1 MRNTT
6 NYNLKLPDGP
16 DKYNIQDFNS
26 NTEKIDTELKK
37 HADDIAN
44 RYNKTEIDNKFSMHE
59 MNVDWKESVDTFDDI
74 ATTYPN
80 PESGWTVNAKD
91 TNYTYRYDGTSWVAI
106 SANAIP
112 KATKELDGIMGKEM
126 VTELER
132 VGQKIDDVKKEEH
145 YTVKEF
151 YTFPENI
158 NEITYGNG
166 KYVAVCENNIYT
178 STDKI
183 KWDITFNTG
192 AKSVAYGN
200 GFIAVGQNGLI
211 LTSQNGIDWIDR
223 TDDAMANLSKVIYAG
238 GKFIIV
244 GEGGIIATS
253 DGSAVTKQTSP
264 TDTDLKAVTYG
275 NGKYIAVGNL
285 RGYASVVTSE
295 DGVTW
300 TKITLNALLNC
311 KAIFDIA
318 YGNGNYIILDST
330 TLYVTGDFTN
340 VIAKRLD
347 DVPTANG
354 VISYIKDR
362 FILSCRY
369 KDYDSK
375 DGIEWIE
382 ITKELDC
389 KLSNID
395 YINSEIIGISTLKKV
410 IKLDTY
416 SMEELKNNVSE
427 LNSALNNVTTTVGKC
442 DLLTVVEKLTNGVVK
457 EVSAKWSDYY
467 FISLCYGNYG
477 NIFNSILIPS
487 YYFDTTTSSNR
498 VIVNVNKDNA
508 CSIYKKDNST
518 LYASSGN
525 WVDSNGKIRI
535 YGIMPK

>member
-1 MRNTT
+1 M
-6 NYNLKLPDGP
+6 
-16 DKYNIQDFNS
+16 
-26 NTEKIDTELKK
+26 
-37 HADDIAN
+37 
-44 RYNKTEIDNKFSMHE
+44 
-59 MNVDWKESVDTFDDI
+59 
-74 ATTYPN
+74 
-80 PESGWTVNAKD
+80 
-91 TNYTYRYDGTSWVAI
+91 
-106 SANAIP
+106 
-112 KATKELDGIMGKEM
+112 
-126 VTELER
+126 
-132 VGQKIDDVKKEEH
+132 
-145 YTVKEF
+145 
-151 YTFPENI
+151 
-158 NEITYGNG
+158 
-166 KYVAVCENNIYT
+166 
-178 STDKI
+178 
-183 KWDITFNTG
+183 
-192 AKSVAYGN
+192 
-200 GFIAVGQNGLI
+200 
-211 LTSQNGIDWIDR
+211 TSQNGIDWIDR

-300 TKITLNALLNC
+300 TKITLNALLNR

-427 LNSALNNVTTTVGKC
+427 LNSALYPVGIVLAFVNGFDPNKS
-442 DLLTVVEKLTNGVVK
+442 LLGEWSQLQKVK
-457 EVSAKWSDYY
+457 HW
-467 FISLCYGNYG
+467 
-477 NIFNSILIPS
+477 
-487 YYFDTTTSSNR
+487 
-498 VIVNVNKDNA
+498 
-508 CSIYKKDNST
+508 
-518 LYASSGN
+518 
-525 WVDSNGKIRI
+525 
-535 YGIMPK
+535 